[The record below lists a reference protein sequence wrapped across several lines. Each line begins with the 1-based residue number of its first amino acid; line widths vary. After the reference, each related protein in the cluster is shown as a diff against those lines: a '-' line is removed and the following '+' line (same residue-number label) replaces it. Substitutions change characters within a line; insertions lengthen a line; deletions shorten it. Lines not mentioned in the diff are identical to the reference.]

1 MAEKMGN
8 IDLKI
13 HTNIK
18 GNDKKEKKKKVQNT
32 TKCYNIFIT
41 LLFSTVVSRNLIF
54 YYFYLREINNTII
67 TKIMK
72 QFGGVLITS

>member
-13 HTNIK
+13 HNNIK
-18 GNDKKEKKKKVQNT
+18 GNDKKEKKKVRNT
-32 TKCYNIFIT
+32 TKCYNIFVT
-41 LLFSTVVSRNLIF
+41 LLFSTVVCRNLIF